1 MTLVIFYDVSRMSN
15 GWSKGI
21 IHFFQ
26 ITKIVLIWADKSK
39 ILLANGI
46 VNCDN
51 AIDSTALFL
60 WFYTNKLMES
70 FWFLDA
76 EDCSVDGGK
85 WTFSFGFSVGC
96 IENPWRFFK

>member
-1 MTLVIFYDVSRMSN
+1 MTLDIFYDVFRMSN

-26 ITKIVLIWADKSK
+26 ITKTVLIWADKSK

-46 VNCDN
+46 VNCNN

-60 WFYTNKLMES
+60 WFYINKLMES

-76 EDCSVDGGK
+76 EDCTVDGGK
-85 WTFSFGFSVGC
+85 WTFSFCFSVGC
-96 IENPWRFFK
+96 IENPFRFFK